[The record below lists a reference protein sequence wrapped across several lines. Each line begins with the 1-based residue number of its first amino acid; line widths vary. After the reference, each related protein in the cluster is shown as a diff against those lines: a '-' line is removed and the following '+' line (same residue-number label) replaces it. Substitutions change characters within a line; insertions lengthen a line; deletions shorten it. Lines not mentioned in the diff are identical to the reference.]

1 MLNQFRPALVMVVVM
16 TVVTGLLYPFAITG
30 VARVLFPA
38 QAAGSLVERDGK
50 VVGSSL
56 IGQGFSAERYFHGR
70 PSAAGKD
77 GYDAASSSGSN
88 YGPTSKA
95 LVERVQG
102 DVEKLK
108 AETGK
113 APPVDLVTAS
123 GSGLDPH
130 VSPDAAYYQVPRV
143 AKARGLPEN
152 TLRDL
157 IAAHVERPTFGLIG
171 EPRVNVLEL
180 NLALDAARR

>member
-1 MLNQFRPALVMVVVM
+1 ML
-16 TVVTGLLYPFAITG
+16 I
-30 VARVLFPA
+30 
-38 QAAGSLVERDGK
+38 
-50 VVGSSL
+50 GSSL
-56 IGQGFSAERYFHGR
+56 IGQSFSSEKYFHGR

-108 AETGK
+108 TGTGK
-113 APPVDLVTAS
+113 APPVDLVTTS

-130 VSPDAAYYQVPRV
+130 ISPEYARLQVDRV
-143 AKARGLPEN
+143 AAA
-152 TLRDL
+152 RDL
-157 IAAHVERPTFGLIG
+157 PRELVERLVGDATQGRMLGFFG

-180 NLALDAARR
+180 NLAVADASAR